1 MKIMVGTNSQLHDAM
16 TKGIMS
22 APIQFFET
30 NNPGV
35 IMNRFSK
42 DLGQVDEM
50 LPQVMSD
57 AIKFLITCILI
68 LVIAGYTNYY
78 TIFMSIPLLY
88 IFMRIRVYYIKVNLD
103 VSDTVF
109 TRFCQNLICYLPDCK
124 TAEAVR
130 RSHAVSSCRHVKLD
144 HQRTSGYSCVWCRV
158 KDAR

>member
-1 MKIMVGTNSQLHDAM
+1 
-16 TKGIMS
+16 
-22 APIQFFET
+22 
-30 NNPGV
+30 
-35 IMNRFSK
+35 
-42 DLGQVDEM
+42 M
-50 LPQVMSD
+50 LPQVIWD

-109 TRFCQNLICYLPDCK
+109 TGFCQNPIYYLPDCA
-124 TAEAVR
+124 TAEAVKR
-130 RSHAVSSCRHVKLD
+130 GNTVSSCGHVELD
-144 HQRTSGYSCVWCRV
+144 HQWTGGYSCVWCRV